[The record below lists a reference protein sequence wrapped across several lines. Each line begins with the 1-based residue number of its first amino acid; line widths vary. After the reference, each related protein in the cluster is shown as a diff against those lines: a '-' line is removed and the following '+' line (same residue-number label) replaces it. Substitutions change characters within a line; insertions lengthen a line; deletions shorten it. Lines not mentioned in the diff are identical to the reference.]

1 MTHLM
6 PGSKDLYFLPLGGTG
21 EIGMNMNLYGHDDR
35 WLMVDCGV
43 TFKDTLT
50 PDSTRLFDVIS
61 ADPAFIT
68 RQAERLCGLVITHAH
83 EDHIGAVADLWRRLQ
98 CPVYTTAFTAE
109 FLRRKLAEQGL
120 LGQVPII
127 EVDSGATLD
136 IGPFSV
142 EWLPLTHSLPEP
154 HALVIRTPA
163 GNVFHTGDWKIDA
176 QPIVGEPFDPAP
188 FQALGDGAID
198 AMVCDSTNANR
209 PGRSLSEGDCFAG
222 LYTQVKQAKGRV
234 IVGCFGSNIAR
245 LITLCRIAQETGR
258 HVGLLGRS
266 LLNMVSTAKATGIW
280 PADCKIIDAGH
291 LPYLPP
297 HEVLAIA
304 TGSQGEPRTAL
315 HRLATDSHWDMDI
328 SAGDTVI
335 FSAIVIP
342 GNEDAVKRLVQG
354 LKRKNVSVVMAG
366 DCKQPIHAS
375 GHPSADDVAD
385 LYGWVR
391 PRIAIPVHGEAE
403 HIAANADIAK
413 STGVR
418 RQLTGT
424 NGDLFVISGPG
435 KVRRKAAVTGRIALR
450 E

>member
-1 MTHLM
+1 MSTLL

-21 EIGMNMNLYGHDDR
+21 EIGMNMNLYGHDDH

-50 PDSTRLFDVIS
+50 PDSTELFDVIS

-68 RQAERLCGLVITHAH
+68 AQSDKLCGLVLTHAH
-83 EDHIGAVADLWRRLQ
+83 EDHVGAVADLWPRLQ
-98 CPVYTTAFTAE
+98 CPVYTTRFTAE
-109 FLRRKLAEQGL
+109 FLRRKLAQHSL
-120 LGQVPII
+120 LDRVPII

-136 IGPFSV
+136 IGPFNV

-154 HALVIRTPA
+154 HALVIRTSA
-163 GNVFHTGDWKIDA
+163 GNVFHTGDWKIDP
-176 QPIVGEPFDPAP
+176 QPVIGEPFDPTP
-188 FQALGDGAID
+188 FQALGDGSID

-209 PGRSLSEGDCFAG
+209 PGRSLSEGACFAG
-222 LYTQVKQAKGRV
+222 LYEQVKTTEGRV

-258 HVGLLGRS
+258 YVGLYGRS
-266 LLNMVSTAKATGIW
+266 LQTMVSTAKATGVW
-280 PADCKIIDAGH
+280 PADCDIIDSRH
-291 LPYLPP
+291 LAYLPP
-297 HEVLAIA
+297 REVLAIA

-315 HRLATDSHWDMDI
+315 QRMATDSHYELDI
-328 SAGDTVI
+328 SAGDRVI

-342 GNEDAVKRLVQG
+342 GNETSVENLVRL
-354 LKRKNVSVVMAG
+354 LKLKKVEVVMAA
-366 DCKQPIHAS
+366 DCETPIHAS

-385 LYGWVR
+385 LYRWVQ

-403 HIAANADIAK
+403 HMLANANIART
-413 STGVR
+413 SGVR
-418 RQLTGT
+418 KQLTGQ

-435 KVRRKAAVTGRIALR
+435 RVRKNAVSTGRIALR
-450 E
+450 R

>member
-1 MTHLM
+1 M

-21 EIGMNMNLYGHDDR
+21 EIGMNMNLYGHNDA

-50 PDSTRLFDVIS
+50 PDSTQEFDVIS

-68 RQAERLCGLVITHAH
+68 RQADKLCGLVITHAH

-120 LGQVPII
+120 LGEVPIT

-142 EWLPLTHSLPEP
+142 EWMALTHSLPEP

-176 QPIVGEPFDPAP
+176 QPVIGDPFDPAP
-188 FQALGDGAID
+188 FQALGDGSID

-209 PGRSLSEGDCFAG
+209 PGRSLSEGACFAG
-222 LYTQVKQAKGRV
+222 LYEQIKQAEGRV

-258 HVGLLGRS
+258 YVGLLGRS
-266 LLNMVSTAKATGIW
+266 LQNMVSTAKATGVW
-280 PADCKIIDAGH
+280 PEDCDIISAGH

-342 GNEDAVKRLVQG
+342 GNEDAVKRLVSG
-354 LKRKNVSVVMAG
+354 LKRKKVKVIMAA
-366 DCKQPIHAS
+366 DCDKPIHAS

-385 LYGWVR
+385 LYRWVQ
-391 PRIAIPVHGEAE
+391 PRIAIPVHGEDE
-403 HIAANADIAK
+403 HMHANAEIARQN
-413 STGVR
+413 GVR
-418 RQLTGT
+418 RQLTGR
-424 NGDLFVISGPG
+424 NGDLFVISGAG
-435 KVRRKAAVTGRIALR
+435 RVRKNAVTTGRIALR
-450 E
+450 R